1 MGEDIDIRYICH
13 RPSTHHSS
21 YDLIS
26 SSVFI
31 HTQIPVLPYSAILY
45 LVERRVIYRRQSR
58 NLSASEKIPARG
70 IRGNCASS
78 VGGLLPF
85 FLYYVVPSV
94 GRI

>member
-26 SSVFI
+26 SSVFV

-45 LVERRVIYRRQSR
+45 LVER
-58 NLSASEKIPARG
+58 

-78 VGGLLPF
+78 VGVPLPF
-85 FLYYVVPSV
+85 LLNYVVLSV